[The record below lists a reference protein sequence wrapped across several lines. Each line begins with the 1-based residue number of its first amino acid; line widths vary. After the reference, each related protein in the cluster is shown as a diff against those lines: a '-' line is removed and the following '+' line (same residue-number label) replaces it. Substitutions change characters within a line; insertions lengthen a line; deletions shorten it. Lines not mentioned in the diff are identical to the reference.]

1 MNNPYIFNSFLEVVF
16 IALIISL
23 ICVSLATILNPDYTI
38 LGSMISKRFEK
49 FFYRS

>member
-1 MNNPYIFNSFLEVVF
+1 MNTPLFNSFLEVIC
-16 IALIISL
+16 IALITSL

-49 FFYRS
+49 FFYRN